1 VAHRPPT
8 DPGDDLRFGF
18 TGSGVF
24 LNHAS
29 VSPPCRAARRVVHEA
44 ADGIAAEDDRFIHS
58 RATSGAAR
66 DAFAGYVGSRRE
78 RVMCFL
84 NTSAAL
90 SSVAWGLRWRPKDEV
105 LVSPYEFVSNVL
117 AWQLQGPRGVRV
129 RPLRTVEE
137 WIDPSSLRK
146 QMTDRTRVV
155 AVSAVHWA
163 TGARQD
169 LRALAEVVHERDALL
184 VVDAAQSLGAA
195 PHSQRQ
201 DQYDVLATNTYK
213 WLLSYNGTA
222 FADFSKS
229 ALEAIDLA
237 SVGWLSV
244 AGDPEPEIV
253 RGGRP
258 EYRLGEGVERFLGGA
273 PSALSNLAAT
283 AALQDLGTYG
293 QARIRRESLRASGWF
308 LESAARL
315 AVDVATPVEPEHHAG
330 IVALKVPKAPALAT
344 RLRSRG
350 FRVGSRGGYLRA
362 SPFFYTTESE
372 ADAFERAL
380 RQELKGRS
388 THPHPLPIRRTSK

>member
-1 VAHRPPT
+1 
-8 DPGDDLRFGF
+8 
-18 TGSGVF
+18 
-24 LNHAS
+24 
-29 VSPPCRAARRVVHEA
+29 
-44 ADGIAAEDDRFIHS
+44 
-58 RATSGAAR
+58 
-66 DAFAGYVGSRRE
+66 
-78 RVMCFL
+78 MCFL

-90 SSVAWGLRWRPKDEV
+90 SSVAWGLRWKQGDEV

-117 AWQLQGPRGVRV
+117 AWQLQSPQGVSV
-129 RPLRTVEE
+129 NPLETEDE
-137 WIDPSSLRK
+137 WVDPDSLRK

-201 DQYDVLATNTYK
+201 DGYDVLATNTYK

-222 FADFSKS
+222 FADFSKRAVES
-229 ALEAIDLA
+229 IDPA

-258 EYRLGEGVERFLGGA
+258 EYKLGEGVERFLGGA

-283 AALQDLGTYG
+283 AAFKDLAAYG
-293 QARIRRESLRASGWF
+293 QERIRGESLKVSGWF
-308 LESAARL
+308 LEAAQRL
-315 AVDVATPVEPEHHAG
+315 GVEAVTPAEPERHAG
-330 IVALKVPKAPALAT
+330 IVALKVRDSHEVAT
-344 RLRSRG
+344 RLRKRG
-350 FRVGSRGGYLRA
+350 IRLGARGGYLRA
-362 SPFFYTTESE
+362 SPFFYTKESE
-372 ADAFERAL
+372 VEGFAKAL
-380 RQELKGRS
+380 RAELRGR
-388 THPHPLPIRRTSK
+388 IV